1 VSSSING
8 FGTQA
13 VRIAGGKAVSR
24 AADGSDTAPS
34 ADPAPSDAP
43 SDSVSI
49 SSAARSMATLE
60 AAVSQSPTVDSASV
74 AAVQQRIEDGTYKPD
89 PQRIADK
96 LIRMERELPG
106 RQGRQ

>member
-34 ADPAPSDAP
+34 ADLTCRLSSDHRLLRRWPLPAPWLMTV
-43 SDSVSI
+43 SV
-49 SSAARSMATLE
+49 
-60 AAVSQSPTVDSASV
+60 
-74 AAVQQRIEDGTYKPD
+74 
-89 PQRIADK
+89 
-96 LIRMERELPG
+96 
-106 RQGRQ
+106 

>member
-1 VSSSING
+1 
-8 FGTQA
+8 
-13 VRIAGGKAVSR
+13 
-24 AADGSDTAPS
+24 
-34 ADPAPSDAP
+34 
-43 SDSVSI
+43 
-49 SSAARSMATLE
+49 MATLE
-60 AAVSQSPTVDSASV
+60 AAVSQSPTVDSARV

>member
-1 VSSSING
+1 MSSSING

-13 VRIAGGKAVSR
+13 IRSAGGKAVSR
-24 AADGSDTAPS
+24 AADASDTGPS
-34 ADPAPSDAP
+34 ADPASSEPP

-60 AAVSQSPTVDSASV
+60 AAVSQSPTVDSARV